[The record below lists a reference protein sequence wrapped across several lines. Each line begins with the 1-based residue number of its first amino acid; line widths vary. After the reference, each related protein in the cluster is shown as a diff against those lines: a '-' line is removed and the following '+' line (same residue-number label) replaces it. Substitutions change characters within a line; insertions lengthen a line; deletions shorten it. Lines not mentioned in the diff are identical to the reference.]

1 MFRIH
6 WLIGLVLVSGCSY
19 DPFDP
24 FQRPGTW
31 VPDGANAAN
40 LRAMIVNP
48 HDLVEGQG
56 ERVRSGAEA
65 APPVTRLL
73 TGKRYPLPSL
83 NAADI
88 AVVNQQQPA
97 PGGAP

>member
-6 WLIGLVLVSGCSY
+6 WLIGLLLISGCSY

-40 LRAMIVNP
+40 LRAMVVNP

-56 ERVRSGAEA
+56 ELVSIGAEA

>member
-6 WLIGLVLVSGCSY
+6 WLVGLVLISGCTY

-31 VPDGANAAN
+31 VPEGSNDAN

-48 HDLVEGQG
+48 HDLVEGTG
-56 ERVRSGAEA
+56 ERVSYGAEA

>member
-31 VPDGANAAN
+31 VPDGANNAN
-40 LRAMIVNP
+40 LRAMVVNP

-56 ERVRSGAEA
+56 ERVSTGAEA

-73 TGKRYPLPSL
+73 TGKRYPLPNL

>member
-6 WLIGLVLVSGCSY
+6 WLIGLLLISGCSY

-40 LRAMIVNP
+40 LRAMVVNP

-56 ERVRSGAEA
+56 ERVSTGAEA

-73 TGKRYPLPSL
+73 TGKRYPLPNL
-83 NAADI
+83 NAAPI
-88 AVVNQQQPA
+88 ADFGQQQQA